1 MKWKQIGHVIV
12 LDKQVDEPEKFLE
25 MKGVK
30 TVVKLG
36 NISGKKREPEIEILA
51 GSQTETIHKE
61 NACKFKLDVA
71 KVMWSKGNVNER
83 IRIAK
88 LIQDNER
95 VLDMFAGIGYFTI
108 PAAVHAKPKCMHAIE
123 INPISFHYL
132 NENIIL
138 NKVKDVVKP
147 VLGDSMQLAPN
158 YKVDRVLMG
167 YIGNTQDFIKP
178 AIDAID
184 NEGIIHYHESVPE
197 KIKSTRPINRIKEVA
212 KGMSVELLNEKVI
225 KKYSPG
231 VVHLVIDVK
240 ITK

>member
-1 MKWKQIGHVIV
+1 MKWKQIGHLIV
-12 LDKQVDEPEKFLE
+12 LDKKVDEPEKFLE
-25 MKGVK
+25 MKGIK
-30 TVVKLG
+30 TVVKIG

-51 GSQTETIHKE
+51 GSETETIHKE
-61 NACKFKLDVA
+61 NGCKFKLDVA

-83 IRIAK
+83 LRIAK

-95 VLDMFAGIGYFTI
+95 ILDMFAGIGYFTI
-108 PAAVHAKPKCMHAIE
+108 PAAVHAKPKCIHAIE
-123 INPISFHYL
+123 INPVSFHYL
-132 NENIIL
+132 KENMAL
-138 NKVKDVVKP
+138 NKVENIVKP

-158 YKVDRVLMG
+158 YQVDRVLMG

-178 AIDAID
+178 AIDALD

>member
-1 MKWKQIGHVIV
+1 MKWKKIGHVIV
-12 LDKQVDEPEKFLE
+12 LDKEVDNIEEFLK
-25 MKGVK
+25 MRDVK

-61 NACKFKLDVA
+61 NGCLFKLDVA
-71 KVMWSKGNVNER
+71 KVMWSKGNINER
-83 IRIAK
+83 LRIAK
-88 LIQDNER
+88 LIQDNEN

-108 PAAVHAKPKCMHAIE
+108 PAAVHAKPKCIHAIE
-123 INPISFHYL
+123 INPISFKYL
-132 NENIIL
+132 NENMKL
-138 NKVKDVVKP
+138 NKVENIVKP
-147 VLGDSMQLAPN
+147 VLGDSMVLAPN

-178 AIDAID
+178 AIKALN

-197 KIKSTRPINRIKEVA
+197 KIKSERPISRIKEAA

>member
-1 MKWKQIGHVIV
+1 MKWKQIGHIIV

-51 GSQTETIHKE
+51 GSETETTHKE
-61 NACKFKLDVA
+61 NGCKFKLDVA

-108 PAAVHAKPKCMHAIE
+108 PAAVHAKPKCIHAIE
-123 INPISFHYL
+123 INPLSFYYL
-132 NENIIL
+132 NENMVL
-138 NKVKDVVKP
+138 NKVENIVKP

-178 AIDAID
+178 AIDALD

-197 KIKSTRPINRIKEVA
+197 KIKSTRPINRIKEIA

-240 ITK
+240 ISK